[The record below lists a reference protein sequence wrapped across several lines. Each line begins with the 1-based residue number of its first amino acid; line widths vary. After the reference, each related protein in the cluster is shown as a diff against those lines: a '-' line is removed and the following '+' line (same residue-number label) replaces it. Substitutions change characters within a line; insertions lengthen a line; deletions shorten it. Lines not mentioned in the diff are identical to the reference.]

1 MKVLDLKTGKA
12 IDVNDSFGARL
23 IEQGEACLMAEEKAA
38 KAEAEA
44 PKAEKAGD
52 KGAEAGKKK

>member
-1 MKVLDLKTGKA
+1 MKVFDLKKGEA

-23 IEQGEACLMAEEKAA
+23 IEQGEARLIGPGAA
-38 KAEAEA
+38 KAEGQA
-44 PKAEKAGD
+44 PKEAKTGE